1 MVESKD
7 QSLLEDSSLDNVR
20 IPIRQHQST
29 DGSLVDEVENKHLFQ
44 ANKTVDQADEKKKKS
59 RKKRASD
66 NLERKQNLE
75 QLQK

>member
-29 DGSLVDEVENKHLFQ
+29 DSSLVDEVENKHLFQ
-44 ANKTVDQADEKKKKS
+44 ANKTVD
-59 RKKRASD
+59 
-66 NLERKQNLE
+66 
-75 QLQK
+75 